1 MISDYLKIQSSE
13 VIKLAN
19 KHPRVNILFPACG
32 VGGHCIA
39 VDPYFILSDYNEEAK
54 LIKTARQVNNF
65 KPLWCVE
72 RINNQRLKF
81 KIEIALAGID
91 KKDVDIELCDGVLTI
106 KHDGPKEDNSAEE
119 ALHKGIAKRA
129 FKLKFTLAE
138 DLEVLGAAI
147 KNGLLTV
154 NLERVVPDHKKPR
167 VIEVK

>member
-1 MISDYLKIQSSE
+1 MLINFTDPMFS
-13 VIKLAN
+13 N
-19 KHPRVNILFPACG
+19 RVLGFETL
-32 VGGHCIA
+32 
-39 VDPYFILSDYNEEAK
+39 VDRL
-54 LIKTARQVNNF
+54 
-65 KPLWCVE
+65 E
-72 RINNQRLKF
+72 RISTESQSGYPPYNIFKDGLKF

>member
-1 MISDYLKIQSSE
+1 MLINFTDPMFS
-13 VIKLAN
+13 N
-19 KHPRVNILFPACG
+19 RVLGFETL
-32 VGGHCIA
+32 
-39 VDPYFILSDYNEEAK
+39 VDRL
-54 LIKTARQVNNF
+54 
-65 KPLWCVE
+65 E
-72 RINNQRLKF
+72 RISNESQSGYPPYKIFKDGLKF

-167 VIEVK
+167 VIEVKQLYGGKPPFTL

>member
-1 MISDYLKIQSSE
+1 MLINFTDPMFS
-13 VIKLAN
+13 N
-19 KHPRVNILFPACG
+19 RVLGFETL
-32 VGGHCIA
+32 
-39 VDPYFILSDYNEEAK
+39 VDRL
-54 LIKTARQVNNF
+54 
-65 KPLWCVE
+65 E
-72 RINNQRLKF
+72 RISNESQSGYPPYNIFKDGLKF

-91 KKDVDIELCDGVLTI
+91 KKDFDIELCDGVLTI

>member
-1 MISDYLKIQSSE
+1 MLINFTDPMFS
-13 VIKLAN
+13 N
-19 KHPRVNILFPACG
+19 RVLGFETL
-32 VGGHCIA
+32 
-39 VDPYFILSDYNEEAK
+39 VDRL
-54 LIKTARQVNNF
+54 
-65 KPLWCVE
+65 E
-72 RINNQRLKF
+72 RISNESQSGYPPYNIFKDGLKF
-81 KIEIALAGID
+81 KIEIALAGSN

>member
-1 MISDYLKIQSSE
+1 MLINFTDPMFS
-13 VIKLAN
+13 N
-19 KHPRVNILFPACG
+19 RVLGFETL
-32 VGGHCIA
+32 
-39 VDPYFILSDYNEEAK
+39 VDRL
-54 LIKTARQVNNF
+54 
-65 KPLWCVE
+65 E
-72 RINNQRLKF
+72 RISNESQSGYPPYNIFKDGLKF

-91 KKDVDIELCDGVLTI
+91 KKDVDIELCDWVLTI
-106 KHDGPKEDNSAEE
+106 KHDGPKEDDSAEE

>member
-1 MISDYLKIQSSE
+1 MLINFTDPMFS
-13 VIKLAN
+13 N
-19 KHPRVNILFPACG
+19 RVLGFETL
-32 VGGHCIA
+32 
-39 VDPYFILSDYNEEAK
+39 VDRL
-54 LIKTARQVNNF
+54 
-65 KPLWCVE
+65 E
-72 RINNQRLKF
+72 RISNESQSGYPPYNIFKDGLKF

-106 KHDGPKEDNSAEE
+106 KHDGPKEDDSAEE
-119 ALHKGIAKRA
+119 ALHQGIAKRA

>member
-1 MISDYLKIQSSE
+1 MLINFTDPMFS
-13 VIKLAN
+13 N
-19 KHPRVNILFPACG
+19 RVLGFETL
-32 VGGHCIA
+32 
-39 VDPYFILSDYNEEAK
+39 VDSL
-54 LIKTARQVNNF
+54 
-65 KPLWCVE
+65 E
-72 RINNQRLKF
+72 RISNESQSGYPPYNIFKDGLKF

-154 NLERVVPDHKKPR
+154 NLERIVPDHKKPR

>member
-1 MISDYLKIQSSE
+1 MLINFTDPMFS
-13 VIKLAN
+13 N
-19 KHPRVNILFPACG
+19 RVLGFETL
-32 VGGHCIA
+32 
-39 VDPYFILSDYNEEAK
+39 VDSL
-54 LIKTARQVNNF
+54 
-65 KPLWCVE
+65 E
-72 RINNQRLKF
+72 RISNESQSGYPPYNIFKDGLKF

>member
-1 MISDYLKIQSSE
+1 MLINFTDPMFS
-13 VIKLAN
+13 N
-19 KHPRVNILFPACG
+19 RVLGFETL
-32 VGGHCIA
+32 
-39 VDPYFILSDYNEEAK
+39 VDRL
-54 LIKTARQVNNF
+54 
-65 KPLWCVE
+65 E
-72 RINNQRLKF
+72 RISNESQSGYPPYNIFKDGLKF

-119 ALHKGIAKRA
+119 ELHKGIAKRA

-138 DLEVLGAAI
+138 DLEVLGATI

>member
-1 MISDYLKIQSSE
+1 MLINFTDPMFS
-13 VIKLAN
+13 N
-19 KHPRVNILFPACG
+19 RVLGFETL
-32 VGGHCIA
+32 
-39 VDPYFILSDYNEEAK
+39 VDRP
-54 LIKTARQVNNF
+54 
-65 KPLWCVE
+65 E
-72 RINNQRLKF
+72 RISNESQSGYPPYNIFKDGLKF

>member
-1 MISDYLKIQSSE
+1 MLINFTDPMFS
-13 VIKLAN
+13 N
-19 KHPRVNILFPACG
+19 RVLGFETL
-32 VGGHCIA
+32 
-39 VDPYFILSDYNEEAK
+39 VDRL
-54 LIKTARQVNNF
+54 
-65 KPLWCVE
+65 E
-72 RINNQRLKF
+72 RISNESQSGYPPYNIFKDGLKF

-154 NLERVVPDHKKPR
+154 NLERVVPDNKKPR

>member
-1 MISDYLKIQSSE
+1 MLINFTDPMFS
-13 VIKLAN
+13 N
-19 KHPRVNILFPACG
+19 RVLGFETL
-32 VGGHCIA
+32 
-39 VDPYFILSDYNEEAK
+39 VDRL
-54 LIKTARQVNNF
+54 
-65 KPLWCVE
+65 E
-72 RINNQRLKF
+72 RISNESQSGYPPYNIFKDGLKF

>member
-1 MISDYLKIQSSE
+1 MLINFTDPMFS
-13 VIKLAN
+13 N
-19 KHPRVNILFPACG
+19 RVLGFETL
-32 VGGHCIA
+32 
-39 VDPYFILSDYNEEAK
+39 VDRL
-54 LIKTARQVNNF
+54 
-65 KPLWCVE
+65 E
-72 RINNQRLKF
+72 RISNESQSGYPPYNIFKDGLKF

-91 KKDVDIELCDGVLTI
+91 KKDVDIELGDGVLKI

>member
-1 MISDYLKIQSSE
+1 MLINFTDPMFS
-13 VIKLAN
+13 N
-19 KHPRVNILFPACG
+19 RVLGFETL
-32 VGGHCIA
+32 
-39 VDPYFILSDYNEEAK
+39 VDRL
-54 LIKTARQVNNF
+54 
-65 KPLWCVE
+65 E
-72 RINNQRLKF
+72 RISNESQSGYPPYNIFKDGLKF

-91 KKDVDIELCDGVLTI
+91 KKDVDIELCDGMLTI
-106 KHDGPKEDNSAEE
+106 KHDGPREDNSAEE

>member
-1 MISDYLKIQSSE
+1 MLINFTDPMFS
-13 VIKLAN
+13 N
-19 KHPRVNILFPACG
+19 RVLGFETL
-32 VGGHCIA
+32 
-39 VDPYFILSDYNEEAK
+39 VDRL
-54 LIKTARQVNNF
+54 
-65 KPLWCVE
+65 E
-72 RINNQRLKF
+72 RISNESQSGYPPYNIFKDGLKF

-106 KHDGPKEDNSAEE
+106 KHDGPKEDDSAEE

-138 DLEVLGAAI
+138 DLEVLGAEI

>member
-1 MISDYLKIQSSE
+1 MLINFTDPMFS
-13 VIKLAN
+13 N
-19 KHPRVNILFPACG
+19 RVLGFETL
-32 VGGHCIA
+32 
-39 VDPYFILSDYNEEAK
+39 VDRL
-54 LIKTARQVNNF
+54 
-65 KPLWCVE
+65 E
-72 RINNQRLKF
+72 RISNESQSGYPPYNIFKDGLKF

-106 KHDGPKEDNSAEE
+106 KHDGPKDDDSAEE

-154 NLERVVPDHKKPR
+154 NLERIVPDHKKPR

>member
-1 MISDYLKIQSSE
+1 MLINFTDPMFS
-13 VIKLAN
+13 N
-19 KHPRVNILFPACG
+19 RVLGFETL
-32 VGGHCIA
+32 
-39 VDPYFILSDYNEEAK
+39 VDRL
-54 LIKTARQVNNF
+54 
-65 KPLWCVE
+65 E
-72 RINNQRLKF
+72 RISNESQSGYPPYNIFKDGLKF

-147 KNGLLTV
+147 KNGLITV

>member
-1 MISDYLKIQSSE
+1 MLINFTDPMFS
-13 VIKLAN
+13 N
-19 KHPRVNILFPACG
+19 RVLGFETL
-32 VGGHCIA
+32 
-39 VDPYFILSDYNEEAK
+39 VDRL
-54 LIKTARQVNNF
+54 
-65 KPLWCVE
+65 E
-72 RINNQRLKF
+72 RISNESQSGYPPYNIFKDGLKF

-91 KKDVDIELCDGVLTI
+91 KKDVEIELCDGVLTI